1 MRIMCPTMMMMTFKE
16 IAREIREEESHH
28 HRPGD
33 PTKQK
38 RDATDD
44 ANNQNKALRQAE
56 GERNLVPGRNDVKT
70 RFGVAFERSIPDAIP
85 PGPPGEKKGVS
96 L

>member
-38 RDATDD
+38 RDATTRTIRT
-44 ANNQNKALRQAE
+44 KHFVRQKERETLFLAE
-56 GERNLVPGRNDVKT
+56 MT
-70 RFGVAFERSIPDAIP
+70 
-85 PGPPGEKKGVS
+85 
-96 L
+96 

>member
-16 IAREIREEESHH
+16 VAREIHEERSESHH
-28 HRPGD
+28 HRPRD

-44 ANNQNKALRQAE
+44 ANNQNNAE
-56 GERNLVPGRNDVKT
+56 EPQLQKER
-70 RFGVAFERSIPDAIP
+70 ER
-85 PGPPGEKKGVS
+85 EKPCSWQK
-96 L
+96 